1 MTNGITRKIYM
12 ELTPPTE
19 QDNVSAERR
28 ILSALEA
35 ALQPEVSEKLLRPDT
50 SQQSGVSQRS
60 EISQQ
65 SEISQRSETLQ
76 WSETSQP
83 TELSGR
89 PIVTMP
95 LSVMRK
101 LHPLCEKSAWKLTAS
116 LAWDGCRWEV
126 TALEAGDTS
135 MHHYGLAVDLG
146 STTVV
151 MQLVDCNTGEIVLQE
166 SAYNQQIAFGED
178 ILTRIFYSKDNPE
191 HLEEIRLA
199 TVNTIVELMVR
210 IEAKTGVSLST
221 GLQGCADL
229 AGTGADCLQAKFS
242 ADTNSFGR
250 NFRADTGLGVAIDS
264 GRKTKPAEHAALAG
278 SCISMVIAGN
288 TTMMHFLLGLDA
300 FCVFSSPYAVWAD
313 QPGFIKGADLDI
325 PIPGYVY
332 CYPGK
337 ANYLGGDIIS
347 GMVATDMYR
356 RDSISVFFDVG
367 TNGEL
372 VVGNR
377 DFLLCGA
384 GAAGPALEG
393 GVVKTGMRAA
403 KGAVQHVRFVR
414 ESGGI
419 TEKNSYTIELDV
431 LGGGAPEGICGSGI
445 IDLISELFLHG
456 VIDLRGRLVPEVS
469 DAVVHMEPGE
479 YAFQY
484 APGLYFYQ
492 SDITEFIRTKAAAYT
507 MMDYLMSET
516 GMSLDDVSDFYMA
529 GAFGSH
535 VNKESA
541 VNIGM
546 YPDVAPERIHAEGN
560 TSLEGARELLLDRQ
574 IVEELP
580 EILDLMTY
588 VQFGAVEDFLEK
600 MTAASALPHTD
611 LERYPSV
618 KARLQEMK

>member
-1 MTNGITRKIYM
+1 
-12 ELTPPTE
+12 
-19 QDNVSAERR
+19 
-28 ILSALEA
+28 
-35 ALQPEVSEKLLRPDT
+35 
-50 SQQSGVSQRS
+50 
-60 EISQQ
+60 
-65 SEISQRSETLQ
+65 
-76 WSETSQP
+76 
-83 TELSGR
+83 
-89 PIVTMP
+89 
-95 LSVMRK
+95 MRK
-101 LHPLCEKSAWKLTAS
+101 LHPLCERAAWKLTAS

-126 TALEAGDTS
+126 AALEAGDTS
-135 MHHYGLAVDLG
+135 RHHYGLAVDLG

-151 MQLVDCNTGEIVLQE
+151 MQLVDCNTGEVVLQE

-199 TVNTIVELMVR
+199 TVDTIVELMVR
-210 IEAKTGVSLST
+210 IEEKTGISLRT
-221 GLQGCADL
+221 GIQECANL
-229 AGTGADCLQAKFS
+229 AETGVNCHQAKFPV
-242 ADTNSFGR
+242 DTNSLSR
-250 NFRADTGLGVAIDS
+250 NFRADTDFRADADS
-264 GRKTKPAEHAALAG
+264 GRKTKRTDPDALAS

-313 QPGFIKGADLDI
+313 QPGFIRGTDLDI

-347 GMVATDMYR
+347 GMVATGMYR
-356 RDSISVFFDVG
+356 RETISVFFDVG

-419 TEKNSYTIELDV
+419 TERSNESVCKGKSECLEKSAANKQKASFIIRRNSYTVELDV
-431 LGGGAPEGICGSGI
+431 IGGGAPEGICGSGI

-456 VIDLRGRLVPEVS
+456 VIDLRGRLVPEAS
-469 DAVVHMEPGE
+469 DAVVRITPGKPRYAEHSIERSECELSEQGYSVCEDSICEDDISGDCEYEIPAE
-479 YAFQY
+479 YAFRY

-546 YPDVAPERIHAEGN
+546 YPDVALERIHAEGN
-560 TSLEGARELLLDRQ
+560 TSLEGARKLLLDRQ

-618 KARLQEMK
+618 KKRLHEMK